1 MNKKLMALLALTSVL
16 STTVAGLAGC
26 GQKFSDDEN
35 TLQVFISDFGY
46 GTEWLDDM
54 LEKFKEQDWV
64 KEKYPN
70 LTIATPVSNS
80 ERTYPADRMITDGTT
95 NEFDLLFACDSAN
108 AYYDRTDASG
118 TGYFEDLTSVYN
130 TTIPGETQTVA
141 EKMDDGILA
150 NMQHTTKANTKA
162 YYAMPWVDGYMGL
175 LYNQTLVNQKLGEN
189 YELPKTTIQLGKMA
203 ADLKAK
209 NVTPFLSSTK
219 SGYWN
224 QISYTWWVQYEGLE
238 RYEDYWLG
246 VNEYDETTSDNF
258 AQLGRLRS
266 LETLEGLIHTS
277 KGYNHP
283 DVNELEFT
291 AAQSKFIL
299 GEAVMMPNGDWFE
312 NEMRANYSE
321 DKNHYDIR
329 FMQMPIIS
337 SIVETMN
344 LYTHTGKAYTA
355 LSAAEQAA
363 YDETLA
369 SIIAAVD
376 NGDDYT
382 AAAAKIAGL
391 TEADFNKVSTAR
403 RIVYGV
409 ENHEAYIPTYA
420 KAKDI
425 AKDFLVFMASDV
437 ACESF
442 MDTTNGASTAFEYDV
457 KTKAP
462 ALYDSFS
469 TLQKERAKIAQNGIT
484 PFTATTSRLCYLGG
498 LTYYSISSALESF
511 FTAQNEKDRK
521 SAAYIYQNDI
531 DYYTKN
537 SGQYWG
543 ELLSRAGIQ

>member
-1 MNKKLMALLALTSVL
+1 
-16 STTVAGLAGC
+16 
-26 GQKFSDDEN
+26 
-35 TLQVFISDFGY
+35 
-46 GTEWLDDM
+46 
-54 LEKFKEQDWV
+54 
-64 KEKYPN
+64 
-70 LTIATPVSNS
+70 
-80 ERTYPADRMITDGTT
+80 
-95 NEFDLLFACDSAN
+95 
-108 AYYDRTDASG
+108 
-118 TGYFEDLTSVYN
+118 
-130 TTIPGETQTVA
+130 
-141 EKMDDGILA
+141 
-150 NMQHTTKANTKA
+150 
-162 YYAMPWVDGYMGL
+162 
-175 LYNQTLVNQKLGEN
+175 
-189 YELPKTTIQLGKMA
+189 
-203 ADLKAK
+203 
-209 NVTPFLSSTK
+209 
-219 SGYWN
+219 
-224 QISYTWWVQYEGLE
+224 
-238 RYEDYWLG
+238 
-246 VNEYDETTSDNF
+246 
-258 AQLGRLRS
+258 
-266 LETLEGLIHTS
+266 
-277 KGYNHP
+277 
-283 DVNELEFT
+283 
-291 AAQSKFIL
+291 
-299 GEAVMMPNGDWFE
+299 
-312 NEMRANYSE
+312 
-321 DKNHYDIR
+321 
-329 FMQMPIIS
+329 MPIIS